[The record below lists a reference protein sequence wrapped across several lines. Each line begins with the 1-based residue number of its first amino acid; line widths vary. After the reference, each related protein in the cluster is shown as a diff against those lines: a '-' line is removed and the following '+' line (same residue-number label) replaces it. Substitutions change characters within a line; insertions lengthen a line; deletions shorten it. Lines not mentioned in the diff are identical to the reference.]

1 MHHIVKT
8 FILSAAMLYGVCA
21 SAQTKPGSSD
31 PRPFD
36 VEFGV
41 SKCADLSA
49 KWGTEPRTN
58 PKGGVIAIAPND
70 LYPGATLIAVGCP
83 ENGAASQLTLKGS
96 KGGMGAPG
104 AIKTYKNLAA
114 KYKLV
119 EGGPMPSLGDGFA
132 RFQAGKMV
140 IAMSSMHLAFE
151 YDVNYVTQEV
161 WDAAKAAHA
170 ATKKAAQAKQ
180 DKL

>member
-8 FILSAAMLYGVCA
+8 FVLSAAMLCGVCA

-41 SKCADLSA
+41 SKCSDLSA
-49 KWGTEPRTN
+49 KWGTAPRAN
-58 PKGGVIAIAPND
+58 PNGGVIAIAPND
-70 LYPGATLIAVGCP
+70 LYPGAVVIAVACP
-83 ENGAASQLTLKGS
+83 EGGAATQLTLRGS

-104 AIKTYKNLAA
+104 AIKTYNNLAA

-140 IAMSSMHLAFE
+140 IVMSSQHLSFE
-151 YDVNYVTQEV
+151 YDVNYVTPEA
-161 WDAAKAAHA
+161 WDAAKAAEA
-170 ATKKAAQAKQ
+170 ARIKAAQAKQ
-180 DKL
+180 AKL